1 MGDIRIL
8 NVVADN
14 FLTIR
19 HASISFEN
27 RGLLGIVGP
36 NGSGKSALIVE
47 APCYGLFGVSERYG
61 NKRDLLVNRFV
72 GKDLHVGVGLEVDGM
87 KVEVNAYRK
96 HHKFKDDVFLL
107 IDGQDKRG
115 NSNDQTWDKVIKII
129 DMDYTAFTNAV
140 VFGQSL
146 SQYFSSLSDAF
157 QKEIVERLLGITW
170 IPQAY
175 EIAKQDREQCFS
187 DLTIVENSYNGK
199 TIKLAEINEELVG
212 CSKKYEEF
220 EEERSKKIIELES
233 QFESLVDISSLEKKI
248 KSLDNRKLSMEDQLK
263 EIDSDLR
270 VMDKSISEIDAE
282 IRIIDKEFSKISSK
296 HRTVTE
302 SKVGSICEF
311 CGRQITEES
320 TASYIKHLLDDRAVF
335 EKEKIDFESKV
346 TEFHSEKIKLKGN
359 AKIFEDKLSSYTT
372 ELNILKKE
380 LDSDK
385 IKNARVEERNKS
397 LKESIRSI
405 KDSENIYN
413 DLVEKVKG
421 EMSKLEFEMKE
432 IKNKC
437 SEFSE
442 TLEYCKFWEEGFSNR
457 GLKSF
462 IIESVIPQMNQYAS
476 LYSSVLGGKYNIS
489 FSTQKQ
495 LKKGDFREKFYVD
508 AENRFGSQNYEG
520 NSNGERRAIDSIIMF
535 VLGDIAASRS
545 NKKFSLL
552 ILDDIFEKLDEE
564 ISDSIIAV
572 LKMMIAGSEGL
583 PKRESIFVLT
593 HLEYF
598 TSKFENK
605 IYVEKK
611 HGETNYRE

>member
-8 NVVADN
+8 NVTAEN

-19 HASISFEN
+19 NASINFQN
-27 RGLLGIVGP
+27 RGLTGVIGP

-47 APCYGLFGVSERYG
+47 APCYGLFGISERYG
-61 NKRDLLVNRFV
+61 NKRDLIVNRFV
-72 GKDLHVGVGLEVDGM
+72 GKDCYVGVSLEVDGM

-96 HHKFKDDVFLL
+96 HHKFKDDVFLF

-115 NSNDQTWDKVIKII
+115 NSNDQTWDKIIKIL

-175 EIAKQDREQCFS
+175 EIAKQDREQCLS
-187 DLTIVENSYNGK
+187 DLTMLENNYTGK
-199 TIKLAEINEELVG
+199 AIKLEEVNEELV
-212 CSKKYEEF
+212 KYNLKYEEF
-220 EEERSKKIIELES
+220 EEERLKKIAELET
-233 QFESLVDISSLEKKI
+233 QFESLIDVSPLEKKVRT
-248 KSLDNRKLSMEDQLK
+248 LENRKLGVEDQLK
-263 EIDSDLR
+263 EVESDLR
-270 VMDKSISEIDAE
+270 IIEKSISEVDAE
-282 IRIIDKEFSKISSK
+282 IRILDKELLKITSK
-296 HRTVTE
+296 HRAVTE

-311 CGRQITEES
+311 CGREITEES
-320 TASYIKHLLDDRAVF
+320 TASYIKHLLDDRLVF
-335 EKEKIDFESKV
+335 EKEKIDFDSKV
-346 TEFHSEKIKLKGN
+346 VELRSGKMKLKGN
-359 AKIFEDKLSSYTT
+359 SKIFEDKLSSYIV

-385 IKNARVEERNKS
+385 IKNVRVEERNKS
-397 LKESIRSI
+397 LKESINSI
-405 KDSENIYN
+405 KDSENIYI

-421 EMSKLEFEMKE
+421 DIGKLEFEIKE
-432 IKNKC
+432 IKSKC

-508 AENRFGSQNYEG
+508 AENRFGWKS
-520 NSNGERRAIDSIIMF
+520 
-535 VLGDIAASRS
+535 V
-545 NKKFSLL
+545 
-552 ILDDIFEKLDEE
+552 
-564 ISDSIIAV
+564 V
-572 LKMMIAGSEGL
+572 
-583 PKRESIFVLT
+583 
-593 HLEYF
+593 
-598 TSKFENK
+598 
-605 IYVEKK
+605 
-611 HGETNYRE
+611 

>member
-27 RGLLGIVGP
+27 RGLTGVIGP

-47 APCYGLFGVSERYG
+47 APCYGLFGISERYG
-61 NKRDLLVNRFV
+61 NKRDLIVNRFV
-72 GKDLHVGVGLEVDGM
+72 GKDCHIGVGLEVDGM

-115 NSNDQTWDKVIKII
+115 NSNDQTWDKVIKIL

-175 EIAKQDREQCFS
+175 EIAKQDREQCLS
-187 DLTIVENSYNGK
+187 DLTIVENSYTGK
-199 TIKLAEINEELVG
+199 TLKLAEVNEELVG
-212 CSKKYEEF
+212 YNKKYEEF
-220 EEERSKKIIELES
+220 EEERSKKIVELES
-233 QFESLVDISSLEKKI
+233 QFESLVDTSSLEKKM
-248 KSLDNRKLSMEDQLK
+248 KSLENRKLDTEDKLK
-263 EIDSDLR
+263 ELDSDLR
-270 VMDKSISEIDAE
+270 VVEKSISEVDAE
-282 IRIIDKEFSKISSK
+282 IRILDKELSKIASK
-296 HRTVTE
+296 YRTVTG
-302 SKVGSICEF
+302 SQVGSVCEF
-311 CGRQITEES
+311 CGREITEES
-320 TASYIKHLLDDRAVF
+320 ATSYAQHLLNDSTTF
-335 EKEKIDFESKV
+335 EKEKVDFEVKVSELRSSKA
-346 TEFHSEKIKLKGN
+346 SLDSSS
-359 AKIFEDKLSSYTT
+359 KIFEDKLTTYSS
-372 ELNILKKE
+372 ELNGLKKE

-385 IKNARVEERNKS
+385 IKNAKVEERNKS
-397 LKESIRSI
+397 LR
-405 KDSENIYN
+405 ENIVSVKKGKNVYA
-413 DLVEKVKG
+413 DLVEKVRD
-421 EMSKLEFEMKE
+421 EINKLEVEIAE
-432 IKNKC
+432 IKTSRN
-437 SEFSE
+437 EFSE
-442 TLEYCKFWEEGFSNR
+442 TLEYHKFWEEGFSNR

-462 IIESVIPQMNQYAS
+462 IIESVIPLMNQYAG

-489 FSTQKQ
+489 FSAQKQ
-495 LKKGDFREKFYVD
+495 LKKGELREKFYVD
-508 AENRFGSQNYEG
+508 VENRFGSQSYEG
-520 NSNGERRAIDSIIMF
+520 NSNGERRAIDSIVMF
-535 VLGDIAASRS
+535 VLGDLAASRS

-552 ILDDIFEKLDEE
+552 ILDDVFEKLDEE
-564 ISDSIIAV
+564 ISDSIITV

-583 PKRESIFVLT
+583 PQRESIFVLT

-598 TSKFENK
+598 TSKFENR
-605 IYVEKK
+605 IYMERK
-611 HGETNYRE
+611 HGETIYRE